1 MDPAY
6 SVILFTSSSGAGY
19 GLLVWLCLARLAG
32 QWDAGPVLWIVGCL
46 LALALVTTGLLS
58 STFHLGHP
66 ERAWRATSQWRSS
79 WLSREGVLAIA
90 VYPPALVFTAGWL
103 WSPLAGTAM
112 EIAALATILLS
123 LATVYSTGMI
133 YASLKTIPRWNHPL
147 VPIVY
152 LALALASGGLLFVF
166 LLSLSGQAGPPALLL
181 MLAVLMLAWAIKD
194 VYWRVVD
201 RHRPGSDSGTATG
214 LGHLGEIR
222 QLEAPHTSE
231 NYLLSEMGFQVGRRH
246 ATKLRRYARVL
257 GMLLP
262 ALLILFSLRLQG
274 AEQSVLLVAALL
286 LGLTGVVLERW
297 LFFAEARHVVTLFYG
312 RSL

>member
-1 MDPAY
+1 MEPAY
-6 SVILFTSSSGAGY
+6 SVILFTSASGAGY

-32 QWDAGPVLWIVGCL
+32 QWAASPALWIGACL

-58 STFHLGHP
+58 STFHLGRP
-66 ERAWRATSQWRSS
+66 ERAWRAITQWRSS

-90 VYPPALVFTAGWL
+90 VYPPALLFTAGWL
-103 WSPLAGTAM
+103 WNPLAGPAM
-112 EIAALATILLS
+112 EIAALATLVLS

-147 VPIVY
+147 VPFVY
-152 LALALASGGLLFVF
+152 LALALASGGLLFGL
-166 LLSLSGQAGPPALLL
+166 LLSLSGEAGPPALLL
-181 MLAVLMLAWAIKD
+181 LLVVLMLAWAIKD
-194 VYWRVVD
+194 VYWRVID
-201 RHRPGSDSGTATG
+201 RARPASDSGTATG

-231 NYLLSEMGFQVGRRH
+231 NYLLTEMGFQVARKH
-246 ATKLRRYARVL
+246 AIKLRLWARVL
-257 GMLLP
+257 GLLLP
-262 ALLILFSLRLQG
+262 ALLMLLSLRVDG
-274 AEQSVLLVAALL
+274 AGQTALLVLALL
-286 LGLTGVVLERW
+286 LGLTGVVVERW